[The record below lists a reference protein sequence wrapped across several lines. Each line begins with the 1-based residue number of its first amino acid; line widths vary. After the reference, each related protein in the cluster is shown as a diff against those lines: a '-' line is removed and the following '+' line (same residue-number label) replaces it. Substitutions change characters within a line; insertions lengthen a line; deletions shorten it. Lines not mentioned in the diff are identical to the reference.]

1 MQQKS
6 FFFFCLISYVKWLSL
21 NKELSWKT
29 IIQLDSKYSE
39 KKLFASLNNMILFF
53 FSQLVSQVYFVINF
67 FFRPC

>member
-39 KKLFASLNNMILFF
+39 KKIICFF
-53 FSQLVSQVYFVINF
+53 K
-67 FFRPC
+67 